1 MKLNELYAKPI
12 KEVVDG
18 MEMVDLKVHTDD
30 AGNVRSVEVKFAND
44 SEGIDVPKRNS
55 YERNPIF

>member
-12 KEVVDG
+12 KEVMDE

-30 AGNVRSVEVKFAND
+30 AGNVHSIEVKFSNYSKETD
-44 SEGIDVPKRNS
+44 E
-55 YERNPIF
+55 

>member
-30 AGNVRSVEVKFAND
+30 AGNVRSVEVKFSND
-44 SEGIDVPKRNS
+44 SKEINEQEGNRG
-55 YERNPIF
+55 ERNPFF

>member
-1 MKLNELYAKPI
+1 MKLNEFYEKPI

-30 AGNVRSVEVKFAND
+30 AGNVHSVEVKFSND
-44 SEGIDVPKRNS
+44 SKEIDAPKRNS

>member
-30 AGNVRSVEVKFAND
+30 AGNVHSVEVKFSND
-44 SEGIDVPKRNS
+44 SKEIDEQKKKS

>member
-1 MKLNELYAKPI
+1 MKLNELYTKPI

-30 AGNVRSVEVKFAND
+30 AGNVHSVEVKFSND
-44 SEGIDVPKRNS
+44 SKEIDEQKKKS